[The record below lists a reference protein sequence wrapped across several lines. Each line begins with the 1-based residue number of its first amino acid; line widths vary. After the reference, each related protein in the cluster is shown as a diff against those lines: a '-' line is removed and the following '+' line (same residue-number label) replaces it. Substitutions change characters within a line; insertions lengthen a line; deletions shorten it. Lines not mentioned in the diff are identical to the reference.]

1 MRCYISRKIG
11 AVMKDLLILILII
24 VAVVGALDV
33 LAIAARKYKK

>member
-1 MRCYISRKIG
+1 
-11 AVMKDLLILILII
+11 MKELIILILII

>member
-1 MRCYISRKIG
+1 
-11 AVMKDLLILILII
+11 MKDLIILILII

>member
-1 MRCYISRKIG
+1 
-11 AVMKDLLILILII
+11 MKDLLILIFII